1 MRSASYSRNRRPA
14 PSHWEGRGAEASI
27 GFSAVGSGY
36 HISLGNNGDA
46 RLAPSQ
52 VGVFRRE
59 CAMRMLK
66 PFTSNTRL
74 VTLCSRC
81 HHSEFI
87 HSDPTGGSCLFS
99 ECECPR
105 FVPKRRPRDS
115 QEADG
120 ELSS

>member
-1 MRSASYSRNRRPA
+1 MALR
-14 PSHWEGRGAEASI
+14 ASI

-36 HISLGNNGDA
+36 YTSLGKNGDA
-46 RLAPSQ
+46 RLTP
-52 VGVFRRE
+52 RRWASSVRE
-59 CAMRMLK
+59 WAMRILR

-81 HHSEFI
+81 HHSEFL
-87 HSDPTGGSCLFS
+87 HSDPRGGPCLFS
-99 ECECPR
+99 ECKCPR
-105 FVPKRRPRDS
+105 FAPKAQPKDS